1 MLNPGFPLLLA
12 ALLGLIL
19 KARKIRYFLTAGA
32 LIISLIL
39 MFALPQDKILT
50 TASFFDLELILNYI
64 SLTSRNIGLIFGLF
78 ALLVLVYGYSLLSL
92 ASLNLLNIFVGSSI
106 AILFVGDY
114 ISFFFFWELIS
125 VAAFFLIY
133 DKVEEK
139 LRYTAEYYII
149 IHVLG
154 GLSLLFGILLNYNF
168 TGEIILAPPEA
179 GLLFFIFGIAIKLGF
194 LGFHVWIPKT
204 YAAIPFQLA
213 VLMAAYTSKVGV
225 YALYRIVE
233 LETNIVAYFGL
244 LNALGGILLAIFHS
258 HLRIIISYS
267 IISQIG
273 YMIVGIGL
281 SSQIAVTGGL
291 FHLIN
296 HILYKGLLF
305 MMAGTICYSTGFE
318 NLSDLGNLWKKTPLT
333 FLAGIIAT
341 LSIAGFPFFN
351 GYLSKALIKAGIDS
365 QLLYYGLQLAGVG
378 TSLLFIKVLYF
389 AFLSKNNDPD
399 IVKIP
404 PLSMKLGMVLI
415 SAFMMLTA
423 WNPAAVERLFQI
435 SPDVAYFSSSS
446 ILSGVLPFITALLLF
461 PLLKKYISPHPE
473 KVFQRDFF
481 SKLGYSF
488 INLDKKI
495 SQIHSGD
502 LIRYLSWS
510 LLALLVL
517 LLIFLLA
524 G

>member
-1 MLNPGFPLLLA
+1 MLNPGFPLIFA
-12 ALLGLIL
+12 ALLCFFF
-19 KARKIRYFLTAGA
+19 KSRKIRYLFTFGA
-32 LIISLIL
+32 LIISLVL
-39 MFALPQDKILT
+39 MLTLPRNKILAA
-50 TASFFDLELILNYI
+50 ASFLDMELILNYI
-64 SLTSRNIGLIFGLF
+64 SLSSRNIGIIFSLF
-78 ALLVLVYGYSLLSL
+78 ALLVLIYGYRLLSL

-106 AILFVGDY
+106 AILFVGDF
-114 ISFFFFWELIS
+114 ISFFFFWELIT
-125 VAAFFLIY
+125 VAAFFLVY
-133 DKVEEK
+133 DKMKEK
-139 LRYTAEYYII
+139 LRYIAEYYII

-154 GLSLLFGILLNYNF
+154 GLSLLFGIILNYNY
-168 TGEIILAPPEA
+168 TGNIILTPPEA
-179 GLLFFIFGIAIKLGF
+179 GLVFFIFGIAIKIGF
-194 LGFHVWIPKT
+194 LGFHAWIPKT

-233 LETNIVAYFGL
+233 LETNLIAYLGL

-273 YMIVGIGL
+273 YMLVGIGL
-281 SSQIAVTGGL
+281 TNNIAVTGGI

-305 MMAGTICYSTGFE
+305 MMAGTIFYSTGFE
-318 NLSDLGNLWKKTPLT
+318 NLTDLGNLWKKTPVT

-351 GYLSKALIKAGIDS
+351 GYLSKALIKAGLDS

-378 TSLLFIKVLYF
+378 TSLIFIKVLYF
-389 AFLSKNNDPD
+389 AFLCKNNNPD
-399 IVKIP
+399 IIKIP
-404 PLSMKLGMVLI
+404 PLSMRLGMLLI

-423 WNPAAVERLFQI
+423 WNPAGIERLFQI
-435 SPDVAYFSSSS
+435 TPAVDYFSGSS
-446 ILSGVLPFITALLLF
+446 IFSGIMPFLIALLLF

-481 SKLGYSF
+481 MKLGYSF

-495 SQIHSGD
+495 SRIHSGD

-510 LLALLVL
+510 LLALLIL
-517 LLIFLLA
+517 LMVFLLA